1 MIISSYDTG
10 QLQNRDFPLVS
21 SAEIVNLSIIEK
33 EPNFKNMVPT
43 SKIPDEP
50 S

>member
-10 QLQNRDFPLVS
+10 QLQNQDFPLVS
-21 SAEIVNLSIIEK
+21 SAEIEK

-43 SKIPDEP
+43 SKLPDEP